1 MEWSLVPTSSAF
13 PIPHTLSK
21 ANLLTHGCQSN
32 SWASLTSSSS
42 TAKVILSRYANLSF
56 YLSAFIAGGNICL
69 SNMLL
74 RQRYLIDINLKMRLF
89 VLCKTHSI
97 GGPARPTYCM
107 QPYILHGKKFV
118 WDVRKILN
126 RSYLDP
132 MHLVRY
138 EVSARKFGKLE
149 WAGLAMFPHSCQ
161 TVDWLI
167 KHTIC
172 MLSGAHHYSIIYAP
186 HHYPLTE
193 PI

>member
-42 TAKVILSRYANLSF
+42 TAKVILSRYSNLSF
-56 YLSAFIAGGNICL
+56 HLSAFIAGGNICL

-74 RQRYLIDINLKMRLF
+74 RQRHLLDINLKMRLF
-89 VLCKTHSI
+89 VLCKTHYI

-118 WDVRKILN
+118 WDIRKILN
-126 RSYLDP
+126 RQCISSDMRWVLESLESLNGRDSRCS
-132 MHLVRY
+132 HTLVRQSTDWSNTR
-138 EVSARKFGKLE
+138 SACSRVLTLQYHLC
-149 WAGLAMFPHSCQ
+149 APSLPL
-161 TVDWLI
+161 D
-167 KHTIC
+167 
-172 MLSGAHHYSIIYAP
+172 GAHLA
-186 HHYPLTE
+186 
-193 PI
+193 